1 MQMLVHSVTPQRCHT
16 PEEALRYCHA
26 ATGSMIADAS
36 CMRQAAAVTAPTSGI
51 DANTAPAELLTVS
64 CTSHGAGVSLTDHQ
78 SRGWPCAVESGR
90 CCWLWMPRGTSSPWH
105 AVAARHA
112 TPSSIS

>member
-1 MQMLVHSVTPQRCHT
+1 MLVMRASTDGGRGCCDANKVANVQCHSDWHPA
-16 PEEALRYCHA
+16 PGNALRYCHA

-64 CTSHGAGVSLTDHQ
+64 CMVAR
-78 SRGWPCAVESGR
+78 RGGHYSEQC
-90 CCWLWMPRGTSSPWH
+90 
-105 AVAARHA
+105 
-112 TPSSIS
+112 